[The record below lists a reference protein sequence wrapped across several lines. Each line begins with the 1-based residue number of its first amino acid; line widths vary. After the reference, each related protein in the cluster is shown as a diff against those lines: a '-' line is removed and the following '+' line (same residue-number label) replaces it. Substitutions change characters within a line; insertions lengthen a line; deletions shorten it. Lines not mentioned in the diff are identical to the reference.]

1 MFMTEEGVG
10 SRTYV
15 HVPGGAAIHVRRRED
30 DDIVSV
36 RFDDERLVLE
46 FEDDVVPR
54 VVEALTAGR

>member
-1 MFMTEEGVG
+1 MFLTQEGTR

-15 HVPGGAAIHVRRRED
+15 HVQADTEIHVRRHEG

-46 FEDDVVPR
+46 FDEEVLPR
-54 VVEALTAGR
+54 VVEALTAGK